1 MNTNTATATVAT
13 KSPLS
18 KASAFDVGT
27 PEFNREVYTDF
38 VLGERPESD
47 LAWVSPE
54 YIAEK
59 RGNLKTV
66 ASTLK
71 ASVDK
76 VKSDKEVA
84 ETKAIDSLLQTLKDL
99 AEGKIMAILP
109 LKDEKTMEVSLE
121 SALRGFA
128 GKIEVAVKGQK
139 DDPNAPKVER
149 DHTFAFSA
157 SRLNRLQTAVG
168 RVVAIIRDEAI
179 RTEKEEG
186 SEAKTD
192 TASTDAAASA

>member
-1 MNTNTATATVAT
+1 MDTNTNTNTVAT
-13 KSPLS
+13 KAPLS

-27 PEFNREVYTDF
+27 KEFNREVYSEF
-38 VLGERPESD
+38 ILGERPESD

-54 YIAEK
+54 YIQEK
-59 RGNLKTV
+59 RGNLKAV

-71 ASVDK
+71 ASVEK
-76 VKSDKEVA
+76 VKSDKEEA

-99 AEGKIMAILP
+99 AEGKIMAVLP
-109 LKDEKTMEVSLE
+109 RKDEDALEVSLE
-121 SALRGFA
+121 SALRGFE
-128 GKIEVAVKGQK
+128 GKIKVAVKGQK
-139 DDPNAPKVER
+139 DDPNAEKVER

-157 SRLNRLQTAVG
+157 SRFNRLQTAVG

-186 SEAKTD
+186 AEAKTEG
-192 TASTDAAASA
+192 TTDAASA